1 VRGQAAFFAVRRTSF
16 ALALALIIFSFV
28 GCATRTPRSRHAG
41 DTAWV
46 LEGVPLGEF
55 GAESCGAGS
64 LSAILAYH
72 GDPMSAEELDA
83 QLPKSPGGGVLSVD
97 LLIAARERG
106 YEARWVRGDEDQIA
120 EALASSLPVILLLRV
135 LDAPGKN
142 VDYYHYVVVD
152 GIDPERDF
160 YRFHFGDGTTR
171 WSPLGRGLR
180 RAWAGTGH
188 ALLLIRPDSDARLR
202 HAVVLESEGRLL
214 EAEKRLRELARS
226 EPGAVRAWTYLG
238 NVLRRQ
244 GRTDEAEHAYRQA
257 LDTAPYD
264 AATLNNLAWLLYERG
279 ALDEAEALAR
289 RAASSEEHDRDL
301 VLDTLGRIQLAEGR
315 CANAAA
321 SFRRGLDWTPPDRPP
336 ARATL
341 LQGLALAHIECGDA
355 AGARAMLEEALDLGP
370 DTRTEQEI
378 LLSLASLGT
387 QSSDLEASR

>member
-1 VRGQAAFFAVRRTSF
+1 
-16 ALALALIIFSFV
+16 
-28 GCATRTPRSRHAG
+28 
-41 DTAWV
+41 
-46 LEGVPLGEF
+46 VPLREF
-55 GAESCGAGS
+55 DAESCGAGS
-64 LSAILAYH
+64 LAAILAFH
-72 GDPMSAEELDA
+72 GDPISAEELDA
-83 QLPKSPGGGVLSVD
+83 QLPKSPGGGVLSID

-106 YEARWVRGDEDQIA
+106 YEARWVRGDEEQIA
-120 EALASSLPVILLLRV
+120 KALASGLPLILLLRV
-135 LDAPGKN
+135 LDAPGKS

-152 GIDPERDF
+152 GIDPERGF

-180 RAWAGTGH
+180 RAWAGAGY
-188 ALLLIRPDSDARLR
+188 ALLLIRPDSDAKLR
-202 HAVVLESEGRLL
+202 HAVVLEAEGRLH
-214 EAEKRLRELARS
+214 EAEERLRELARS
-226 EPGAVRAWTYLG
+226 EPGTVRAWTYLG
-238 NVLRRQ
+238 NVLRQQ
-244 GRTDEAEHAYRQA
+244 GRTAEAEHAYRQA

-341 LQGLALAHIECGDA
+341 LHGLALAHIECGDA
-355 AGARAMLEEALDLGP
+355 TGARGLLQEALDLGP
-370 DTRTEQEI
+370 DSRTAREI
-378 LLSLASLGT
+378 LLGLASLG
-387 QSSDLEASR
+387 SRSDDPEASR